1 MNARSFLKTFCA
13 MLLLA
18 LLAGCAEAPKQA
30 IDATNAALEAA
41 KAAEADRYAADLFNA
56 AKDSLAAAMTEVEN
70 QNAKFALT
78 RNYGRAQQLL
88 DSALAGLSSAKDAAA
103 ANKEKVKVEADTL
116 AKALAAGIESA
127 KKLMTKA
134 PRGKE
139 GKAALE
145 MIQNDINAVEASV
158 AEISTAST
166 SGDYLS
172 ARDKAQAGLT
182 KINSIIEELNQA
194 IAKKSR

>member
-1 MNARSFLKTFCA
+1 MNARSYLKTFCA

-18 LLAGCAEAPKQA
+18 FLAGCAEAPKQA
-30 IDATNAALEAA
+30 VDATNAALEAA

-88 DSALAGLSSAKDAAA
+88 DSALTGLNNAKDAAA

-116 AKALAAGIESA
+116 AKALAAGIENA

-145 MIQNDINAVEASV
+145 MIQNDISAVEASV
-158 AEISTAST
+158 AEISTAAA

-172 ARDKAQAGLT
+172 ARDKAQAGLA
-182 KINSIIEELNQA
+182 KINSIVEELNQA

>member
-13 MLLLA
+13 MLLFA

-88 DSALAGLSSAKDAAA
+88 DSALAGRRRL
-103 ANKEKVKVEADTL
+103 
-116 AKALAAGIESA
+116 I
-127 KKLMTKA
+127 
-134 PRGKE
+134 
-139 GKAALE
+139 
-145 MIQNDINAVEASV
+145 
-158 AEISTAST
+158 
-166 SGDYLS
+166 
-172 ARDKAQAGLT
+172 
-182 KINSIIEELNQA
+182 
-194 IAKKSR
+194 

>member
-1 MNARSFLKTFCA
+1 MNARGLVKTMCA

-18 LLAGCAEAPKQA
+18 FLAGCAEAPKQA
-30 IDATNAALEAA
+30 IDAANAAMEAA
-41 KAAEADRYAADLFNA
+41 KAAEADRYSPDLFNA
-56 AKDSLAAAMTEVEN
+56 AKDSLNSAMAEVEN
-70 QNAKFALT
+70 QNAKFALM
-78 RNYGRAQQLL
+78 RNYGHAQQLL
-88 DSALAGLSSAKDAAA
+88 DSAVGSFNSAKDAAA
-103 ANKEKVKVEADTL
+103 ANKEAVRVEADTL
-116 AKALAAGIESA
+116 AKALVAGIETA

-158 AEISTAST
+158 AEINTTMA
-166 SGDYLS
+166 SGDFIA
-172 ARDKAQAGLT
+172 ARDKAKASLA
-182 KINSIIEELNQA
+182 KINSIVEELNQA

>member
-1 MNARSFLKTFCA
+1 MNARSFLKTVCA
-13 MLLLA
+13 MLVLA
-18 LLAGCAEAPKQA
+18 FLAGCAEAPKQA
-30 IDATNAALEAA
+30 IDATNAAMEAA

-56 AKDSLAAAMTEVEN
+56 AKDSLNAAMAEVEN
-70 QNAKFALT
+70 QNAKFALM

-88 DSALAGLSSAKDAAA
+88 DGALAAFNSAKDAAA
-103 ANKEKVKVEADTL
+103 TNKEAVRVEADTL

-158 AEISTAST
+158 AEISTST
-166 SGDYLS
+166 ANGDFLG
-172 ARDKAQAGLT
+172 ARDKAQAGVA

>member
-13 MLLLA
+13 MLMLA
-18 LLAGCAEAPKQA
+18 FLAGCAEAPKQA
-30 IDATNAALEAA
+30 IDATNAAMEAA
-41 KAAEADRYAADLFNA
+41 KAVEADRYAADLFNA
-56 AKDSLAAAMTEVEN
+56 AKDSLTAAMTEVEN

-88 DSALAGLSSAKDAAA
+88 DGALAAFTSAKDAAA
-103 ANKEKVKVEADTL
+103 ANKEKVRVEADTL
-116 AKALAAGIESA
+116 AKALAASIESA
-127 KKLMTKA
+127 KKLMSKA

-139 GKAALE
+139 GKAALD
-145 MIQNDINAVEASV
+145 MIQNDISAVEASV
-158 AEISTAST
+158 AEIGTAT
-166 SGDYLS
+166 TNGDFLA
-172 ARDKAQAGLT
+172 ARDKAQASLA

>member
-1 MNARSFLKTFCA
+1 MNARSFLKTFSA
-13 MLLLA
+13 MLILA
-18 LLAGCAEAPKQA
+18 FLAGCAEAPKQA
-30 IDATNAALEAA
+30 VDATNAAMEAA

-88 DSALAGLSSAKDAAA
+88 DGALAGFNSAKDAAA
-103 ANKEKVKVEADTL
+103 GNKEKVKMEADSL
-116 AKALAAGIESA
+116 AQALAAGIENA
-127 KKLMTKA
+127 KKLMGKA

-158 AEISTAST
+158 AEISSAAN
-166 SGDYLS
+166 SGDFLS
-172 ARDKAQAGLT
+172 ARDKAQASLA
-182 KINSIIEELNQA
+182 KINSIVEELNLA
-194 IAKKSR
+194 IAKKTR

>member
-1 MNARSFLKTFCA
+1 M
-13 MLLLA
+13 
-18 LLAGCAEAPKQA
+18 
-30 IDATNAALEAA
+30 
-41 KAAEADRYAADLFNA
+41 
-56 AKDSLAAAMTEVEN
+56 
-70 QNAKFALT
+70 
-78 RNYGRAQQLL
+78 
-88 DSALAGLSSAKDAAA
+88 
-103 ANKEKVKVEADTL
+103 EADTL

-145 MIQNDINAVEASV
+145 MIQNDITAVEASV
-158 AEISTAST
+158 AEISTST
-166 SGDYLS
+166 ANGDFLG
-172 ARDKAQAGLT
+172 ARDKAQAGVA

>member
-1 MNARSFLKTFCA
+1 MNARSFLKTFSA
-13 MLLLA
+13 MLILA
-18 LLAGCAEAPKQA
+18 FLAGCAEAPKQA
-30 IDATNAALEAA
+30 IDATNAAMEAA

-78 RNYGRAQQLL
+78 RNYGHAQQLL
-88 DSALAGLSSAKDAAA
+88 DGALASFNSAKDAAA
-103 ANKEKVKVEADTL
+103 GNKEKVKMEADTL
-116 AKALAAGIESA
+116 AQALAAGIENA
-127 KKLMTKA
+127 KKLMAKA

-158 AEISTAST
+158 AEISSAAN
-166 SGDYLS
+166 SGDFLS
-172 ARDKAQAGLT
+172 ARDKAQASLA
-182 KINSIIEELNQA
+182 KINSIVEELNQA
-194 IAKKSR
+194 IAKRSR